1 MPRSRERLRIDVLD
15 IVLVHSSGEDRRIL
29 SETDVVVV
37 SSAVQP
43 DNPEVLEARRLK
55 IPVIRR
61 AEENVGFQLAPMIDM
76 TFLLLIFFMVTT
88 IFKLEQGLAI
98 TLPRSTAGEKITR
111 EKVAHIW
118 IDHRGTL
125 SIDDLVI
132 GVPDIE
138 PLILAKIREN
148 PGLIV
153 SFNTDDQA
161 PYQVVNEAMDRLKL
175 AYALRVS
182 FTTMPEEG

>member
-1 MPRSRERLRIDVLD
+1 MELRRKAGTGARIPTSSMAD
-15 IVLVHSSGEDRRIL
+15 I
-29 SETDVVVV
+29 
-37 SSAVQP
+37 A
-43 DNPEVLEARRLK
+43 
-55 IPVIRR
+55 
-61 AEENVGFQLAPMIDM
+61 
-76 TFLLLIFFMVTT
+76 FLLIVFFMVTT

-98 TLPRSTAGEKITR
+98 TLPRSTAGEKIPR

-138 PLILAKIREN
+138 PLVLAKIREN

-153 SFNTDDQA
+153 SFNTDEKA
-161 PYQVVNEAMDRLKL
+161 PYRIVNEAMERLKL
-175 AYALRVS
+175 ASALRVS
-182 FTTMPEEG
+182 FTTVPVET